1 MKSIAILQILYKRFI
16 NASPKAYKIITNIL
30 VAAGFIV
37 GLPELL
43 HQFDIDLPVRLDSL
57 LAKLVSGA
65 ALFIAI
71 FTKLTVE
78 DKSTLKN

>member
-16 NASPKAYKIITNIL
+16 NASPKGYKIITNIL

-43 HQFDIDLPVRLDSL
+43 HQFDIDLPGRFDSI
-57 LAKLVSGA
+57 LAKIVSGA
-65 ALFIAI
+65 ALLIAI

-78 DKSTLKN
+78 DESTLKN

>member
-1 MKSIAILQILYKRFI
+1 MKSIAVLQILYKRFI
-16 NASPKAYKIITNIL
+16 NASPKGYKIITNIL

-43 HQFDIDLPVRLDSL
+43 HQFDIDLPGRFDSY
-57 LAKLVSGA
+57 LAKAVSFS
-65 ALFIAI
+65 ALLIAL

-78 DKSTLKN
+78 DKSTLKK